1 MIKTM
6 ERAKSLNRKY
16 KIDEKVKENGKIALE
31 KAKQLDEKY
40 KVRNM
45 KTQGERLG
53 KMLEEKFLSNK
64 ESVSKLPET
73 PGKRR

>member
-1 MIKTM
+1 
-6 ERAKSLNRKY
+6 
-16 KIDEKVKENGKIALE
+16 LE

-40 KVRNM
+40 KVRENM

-73 PGKRR
+73 PGKR

>member
-1 MIKTM
+1 M

-40 KVRNM
+40 KVRENM

>member
-1 MIKTM
+1 
-6 ERAKSLNRKY
+6 
-16 KIDEKVKENGKIALE
+16 VKENGKIALE

-40 KVRNM
+40 KVRENM

>member
-1 MIKTM
+1 
-6 ERAKSLNRKY
+6 
-16 KIDEKVKENGKIALE
+16 
-31 KAKQLDEKY
+31 
-40 KVRNM
+40 M